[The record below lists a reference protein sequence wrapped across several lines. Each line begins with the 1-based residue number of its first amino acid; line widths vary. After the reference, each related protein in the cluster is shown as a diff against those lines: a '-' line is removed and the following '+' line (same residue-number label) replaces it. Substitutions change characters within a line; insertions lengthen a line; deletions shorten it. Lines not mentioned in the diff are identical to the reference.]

1 MQAQAQEIK
10 WEIEQ
15 LDMSKKKRELSSIID
30 AAHKTKSVSQTDM
43 IVDMI
48 NILIIL
54 STIR

>member
-48 NILIIL
+48 NILTV
-54 STIR
+54 SGIR